1 MADDVD
7 AITAFLDEL
16 YPYRAQTQTFREL
29 PEQGVPAADVVAL
42 VRDLST
48 REDRIGDE
56 GRVSGSLYSGDHE
69 HYHVLS
75 EVFEVFAHANVLQ
88 RDMYPSATKFE
99 GEIVSMVASLLN
111 GPAAGPDVCGVVT
124 SGGSESLVTAVYT
137 YREQA
142 AKRGVTRPNL
152 VIPRTAHVA
161 LDKGSHWLGV
171 EVRHVPVA
179 ADYRVDVDAMAAL
192 IDENTIALVG
202 SAGNYPH
209 GVIDPIPAI
218 GALALEHGIGL
229 HVDGC
234 LGGLL
239 LPWLEDIGVDVPPWD
254 FRVPGVTSI
263 SADTHKY
270 GYGLKGTSTLIYA
283 SKELRANQWYAA
295 PDWPGGLYVSPG
307 LAGSRSGGLIAA
319 TWASLVINGRTGF
332 RAAARD
338 IHEATTQMVAG
349 IRARAPQLKIIGD
362 PLFLV
367 AFESDEVDI
376 YLVNDELKRRGWRLN
391 SLQLPPALHFCL
403 TRPNTAPGVVDA
415 FLDDLVASVAYATEN
430 AGRPADS
437 GAMYGFGGTVEGD
450 AALTALMGGYLDA
463 MYDTAPAEG

>member
-7 AITAFLDEL
+7 PITAFLDEL
-16 YPYRAQTQTFREL
+16 YPYRAETTTYREV
-29 PEQGVPAADVVAL
+29 PERPVSAADVVAL
-42 VRDLST
+42 VRDLSA
-48 REDRIGDE
+48 REDRIGDD

-69 HYHVLS
+69 HYRVLS

-99 GEIVSMVASLLN
+99 GEIVSMVANLLH
-111 GPAAGPDVCGVVT
+111 GSAAGPQTCGVVT
-124 SGGSESLVTAVYT
+124 SGGSESLVTAVYA

-142 AKRGVTRPNL
+142 AARGVTRPNL

-171 EVRHVPVA
+171 EVRHAPVGP
-179 ADYRVDVDAMAAL
+179 DFRVDVDAMAAL
-192 IDENTIALVG
+192 IDDDTIALVG

-209 GVIDPIPAI
+209 GVVDPIPQIA
-218 GALALEHGIGL
+218 ALAQARGIGM

-283 SKELRANQWYAA
+283 TKELRAHQWYAV

-319 TWASLVINGRTGF
+319 TWASLVITGRAGF

-338 IHEATTQMVAG
+338 IRDATTRMVAG
-349 IRARAPQLKIIGD
+349 IRERTPQLTIIGD
-362 PLFLV
+362 PLFVV
-367 AFESDEVDI
+367 AFSSDEVDI

-391 SLQLPPALHFCL
+391 ALQLPAALHFCI
-403 TRPNTAPGVVDA
+403 TRPNTVPGVVEA
-415 FLDDLVASVAYATEN
+415 FIDDLEASVAYALAH
-430 AGRPADS
+430 AGEPAAS

-450 AALTALMGGYLDA
+450 AALTSLMGGYLDA

>member
-1 MADDVD
+1 
-7 AITAFLDEL
+7 
-16 YPYRAQTQTFREL
+16 
-29 PEQGVPAADVVAL
+29 
-42 VRDLST
+42 
-48 REDRIGDE
+48 
-56 GRVSGSLYSGDHE
+56 
-69 HYHVLS
+69 VLS
-75 EVFEVFAHANVLQ
+75 EVFEAFAHANVLQ

-99 GEIVSMVASLLN
+99 GEIVAMVAALLN
-111 GPAAGPDVCGVVT
+111 GAAAGPDVCGVVT
-124 SGGSESLVTAVYT
+124 GGGSESLVHAIYA

-152 VIPRTAHVA
+152 VMPRTAHVA
-161 LDKGSHWLGV
+161 LDKGSHWLGI

-179 ADYRVDVDAMAAL
+179 ADYRVDLEVMASL

-209 GVIDPIPAI
+209 GVIDPIPEI

-283 SKELRANQWYAA
+283 SRELRANQWFAS

-319 TWASLVINGRTGF
+319 TWASLVINGRNGF
-332 RAAARD
+332 RAGARD
-338 IHEATTQMVAG
+338 IHEATTRMVEG
-349 IRARAPQLKIIGD
+349 IRQRTPQLSIIGD

-367 AFESDEVDI
+367 AFESDEVDV

-391 SLQLPPALHFCL
+391 AMQLPPALHFCI
-403 TRPNTAPGVVDA
+403 TRPNTAPGVIDS
-415 FLDDLVASVAYATEN
+415 FLDDLEAAVAFAQDH
-430 AGRPADS
+430 AGQSAES
-437 GAMYGFGGTVEGD
+437 GAMYGFSGSVDGNAT
-450 AALTALMGGYLDA
+450 LTALLGSYLDA
-463 MYDTAPAEG
+463 MYDTAPEGL